1 MSVRPAT
8 RSRGAAGVAAPPN
21 ETAPPG
27 DPRSLVEA
35 LYATCFDQLVGF
47 LRSTFGAGPPPPE
60 DLAQAA
66 FERLLKVAHLR
77 GDSNPRAFLW
87 RTASNLA
94 VSARRR
100 SNVETRNL
108 VDVETLFPAR
118 EGYRS
123 TPERVVETEEDL
135 EIVYK
140 IISEMPEQR
149 RSAFLLVR
157 VDGLSHADAAVR
169 LAISRPAV
177 SKHVARA
184 TKDIIGAFRHD

>member
-8 RSRGAAGVAAPPN
+8 RSKGAVGAGTPPN
-21 ETAPPG
+21 GTVSAG
-27 DPRSLVEA
+27 DPRNLVEA

-47 LRSTFGAGPPPPE
+47 LRSAFGAGPPPPE

-77 GDSNPRAFLW
+77 GDSSPRAFLW

-94 VSARRR
+94 ISARRR
-100 SNVETRNL
+100 ANVETRNL

-123 TPERVVETEEDL
+123 TPERVVEAEEDL
-135 EIVYK
+135 DIVYRV
-140 IISEMPEQR
+140 ISEMPEQR

-169 LAISRPAV
+169 LEISRPAV

-184 TKDIIGAFRHD
+184 TKDIIRALRHD